1 MPPALNFMN
10 VLRKSILLTAVFAF
24 SAIFVS
30 AQTLGG
36 VKGKVRTTDGDG
48 ISDVT
53 ITARKNGADV
63 KSVKSAGNGEFVL
76 DGLESGMYNL
86 VFEKNGY
93 SSGVLYNIEVKK
105 KKVEDLGGRLVMR
118 TDQGTQIII
127 KGSVFTQ
134 DGRSVTGAEI
144 KIEKLN
150 ADGSVKKVGSGTTS
164 SSGEFT
170 FRQPEGA
177 ARFRITASMKDSKAS
192 KEIEVDSAA
201 IYRMALTLEM
211 PRKESKSN

>member
-1 MPPALNFMN
+1 MN